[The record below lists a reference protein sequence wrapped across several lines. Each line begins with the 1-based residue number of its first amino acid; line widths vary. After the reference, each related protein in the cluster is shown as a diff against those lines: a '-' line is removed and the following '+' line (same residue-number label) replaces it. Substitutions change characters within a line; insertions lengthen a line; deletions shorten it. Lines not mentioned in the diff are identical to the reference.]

1 MVELAA
7 VVATRKAPRSPFDN
21 APKGHC
27 RMCGEPVRNK
37 AGAILQNRR
46 WCDAHKVDARIRQH
60 AVFARAAVFLRDK
73 GICADCGRDCTSYMQ
88 ESGIIVASTMSGP
101 VPYSVQINRERALDW
116 CERLLNGK
124 QNPRNRQSTEC
135 IDLGQWEADHAY
147 PLWLVDRE
155 EPEAWRYWALENLVT
170 RCPRCHQD
178 KTIIEAGQRAK
189 VKRLNGTVK
198 KKRRGPKIP
207 QRVNPWPPKGS
218 RKLGGKRA

>member
-1 MVELAA
+1 MTV
-7 VVATRKAPRSPFDN
+7 RKAPRSPFDD

-27 RMCGEPVRNK
+27 RMCGEPIVNK

-60 AVFARAAVFLRDK
+60 AVFARAAVFLRDR
-73 GICADCGRDCTSYMQ
+73 GICADCGCDCTSYM
-88 ESGIIVASTMSGP
+88 SWIPTGD
-101 VPYSVQINRERALDW
+101 YRVQINIARAQEW
-116 CERLLNGK
+116 CDRLLNK
-124 QNPRNRQSTEC
+124 PQNPRNRQSTEC
-135 IDLGQWEADHAY
+135 IDLGQWEADHVY
-147 PLWLVDRE
+147 PLWLVDRD
-155 EPEAWRYWALENLVT
+155 EPDAWKKWTLDNLVT
-170 RCPRCHQD
+170 RCLSCHQE
-178 KTIIEAGQRAK
+178 KTSKESGQRAK